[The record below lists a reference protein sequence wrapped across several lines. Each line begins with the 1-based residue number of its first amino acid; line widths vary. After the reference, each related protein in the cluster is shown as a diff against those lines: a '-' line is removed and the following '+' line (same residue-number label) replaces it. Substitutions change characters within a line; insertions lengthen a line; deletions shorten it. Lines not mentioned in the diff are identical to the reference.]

1 MIMKKI
7 LFITILIFA
16 SLAGIYA
23 MNQKTGITAAPD
35 RSAIEKLWKDFDASL
50 KEDRPQKQMEIL
62 EQIKK
67 MASEQRLPWDF
78 YRACDEYRSTGI
90 YRDWKKQ
97 EFFNE
102 QFRKEIKEFNEPVLT
117 FFNDRTVLEGKTD
130 FIKENRKV
138 LESGRNSGFYDADH
152 FLSITGFGPVLAEC
166 IENDYQYALWSLMM
180 NTMLTGNPSEEPEA
194 MLKEAVG
201 EKYPD
206 AALLELAPVIRMTDQ
221 FRQKESLEKFA
232 DRYKGKGVS
241 LLARQELLSMALRK
255 LEDDKNSSSAQFK
268 ALREECE
275 AFEKERKVFS
285 SKEKSISDLCTVVDG
300 IIRNLDRKDVFHE
313 IKDDVISVF
322 TRNLDKVEI
331 TLKDGEK
338 TVFSKTLTNDIR
350 SYYILDTLTCKL
362 PALNDGQ
369 YDVSIKYAGKEDK
382 TFFNRYSIAIASR
395 PDAEGT
401 AIFLADALTGEPV
414 SNADLALLDD
424 KGKVKT
430 EYKGLR
436 LNGFTY
442 LPDELE
448 RHIGKDARKNILRC
462 SFTDK
467 DGIIHK
473 TDKIYLNPRSSTAHE
488 SHDGTFMYIFP
499 DRTAFTPGETVHF
512 KVVACHGDRTESL
525 KTLEKGQK
533 LTARLFDAEGDE
545 VSTLALTTN
554 EFGSAAGEFVLE
566 RRAKNGIY
574 SIEVTDGKNNRS
586 RTSLRVDDFI
596 LPTFDLKFDE
606 DDQIHFPGD
615 DIEVRGSLKSYSG
628 HSLSA
633 ADVRYSVNE
642 NGNILK
648 EGVLELDRDGHFVI
662 PFKAEGSHDYL
673 FFTIVVKVTDVT
685 GETLSWSRYVEAG
698 KNIPFFVN
706 VDNIAEASLKIPE
719 DPVYRPEEPFPLR
732 VVSDD
737 VFKISFHTDEQNHES
752 TRASLIIQYTLKFG
766 EKVIAGGNAVPG
778 ETIEFD
784 TNAYPSG
791 EYRLEAR
798 AFDRDAYGND
808 IEETVRRRIYKIKDN
823 DNVLNFEADCLYK
836 IVEDGRPSIQIGSTT
851 GPVWACVEIFGKD
864 NRLLGSKL
872 VHLEGKKG
880 TRGSITTVHFDWPSE
895 QDEVFM
901 HAIFFKKYTQYTY
914 SHNFTKRINRLE
926 LPLSFTRFEDRT
938 APHSPYSFEISTLPG
953 VECAA
958 TIFDKSTESIMNNR
972 WNKVMLYEGS
982 GIYVYYAIDAGENGA
997 SYGPYMVK
1005 SASGAPRMLAKSAAP
1020 MADYSNNS
1028 IETAVA
1034 LDYGEAV
1041 EEEEAIPFQL
1051 AGPEADKTITVR
1063 ENFANTIA
1071 FEPFLKSDDTGKI
1084 SLNFTTADKLSTY
1097 FVQLFAH
1104 NKDMNN
1110 NVLRREMMV
1119 TIPVKVSVVEPQ
1131 FLYTGD
1137 KYIVKASLSS
1147 SVEKPASGYLKAE
1160 FFDGK
1165 DYKSSEP
1172 IKTLVQKVEL
1182 GALESLSREFEI
1194 DVPSV
1199 NELGIL
1205 LTFIADG
1212 ESSGSDAVFVSVPVS
1227 KAVQTITE
1235 AHSGL
1240 LRHGESL
1247 ESLLASLKSQFVN
1260 TSAEGAEMKDRSVL
1274 QMIREA
1280 IPSKI
1285 EAESDN
1291 VIALSEAVYV
1301 RLLANKL
1308 GSNVATS
1315 VPTSEIV
1322 AKILSCCCDDGGFA
1336 WFEGMDSSPVV
1347 TAVLLQRYASLKKRG
1362 IIDSQTSAI
1371 PQNTVEN
1378 AVKYLDKT
1386 YFGDR
1391 NRPYWCGGL
1400 SWEQYVSTRAMFPEV
1415 SFAAQSFDS
1424 KALKDFRKEI
1434 KEYLTPKKERGL
1446 NGYILGKARRMA
1458 VLLELSASD
1467 EGRNLANSWGITLGA
1482 RNKMLKSLGK
1492 DLISIEEYAIEHKSG
1507 GWYYPNAVMPF
1518 RGLLESEAYAH
1529 SFIADLLKEC
1539 VPALNGIASEE
1550 AIAKAREIAEGIR
1563 LWLMVQKETQ
1573 KWEEDAAFVNALS
1586 TILDGSN
1593 EVLNLRVIS
1602 LSKTITKPL
1611 ADIKASGNGFT
1622 IERRFFLEKTEGAK
1636 NARVE
1641 LSEGDA
1647 LNVGDKVIAEYRIW
1661 NEENRSF
1668 VKITAPRMASL
1679 RPVNQ
1684 LSGQYGWGLRP
1695 LNIAGWHTF
1704 TPHGYR
1710 NVLKDRTE
1718 YWFDS
1723 YPEEN
1728 STITEEFYVT
1738 QAGSFQMAAMEI
1750 ESLYAPHYR
1759 ANGNGHKPMLSK

>member
-23 MNQKTGITAAPD
+23 MNRKTDITAAPD
-35 RSAIEKLWKDFDASL
+35 RSAIEKLWKEFDSSL
-50 KEDRPQKQMEIL
+50 KADRPQKQMEIL

-67 MASEQRLPWDF
+67 MASDQRLPWDF

-117 FFNDRTVLEGKTD
+117 FFNERTTLEGKTG
-130 FIKENRKV
+130 FLKENRKV
-138 LESGRNSGFYDADH
+138 LESGRNNGFYGADH
-152 FLSITGFGPVLAEC
+152 FLSSTGFGPVLAEC

-180 NTMLTGNPSEEPEA
+180 NTMLSGKPSEEPEA
-194 MLKEAVG
+194 MLKEAIG

-206 AALLELAPVIRMTDQ
+206 AALLELAPVLRMSDQ
-221 FRQKESLEKFA
+221 FRQKESLEKYA
-232 DRYKGKGVS
+232 ERYKEKGVS
-241 LLARQELLSMALRK
+241 LLARQELLSIALRK
-255 LEDDKNSSSAQFK
+255 LENDKNSTSTQFK
-268 ALREECE
+268 VLREECE
-275 AFEKERKVFS
+275 AFEKDRKALS

-313 IKDDVISVF
+313 IKNDVISVF

-338 TVFSKTLTNDIR
+338 TVFSKTLNNNIK
-350 SYYILDTLTCKL
+350 SYYVLDTLTCTL
-362 PALNDGQ
+362 PSLNDGQ
-369 YDVSIKYAGKEDK
+369 YDVSIKYAGKEEK
-382 TFFNRYSIAIASR
+382 TLFNRYSIAIASR
-395 PDAEGT
+395 IDAEET
-401 AIFLADALTGEPV
+401 AIYLADALTGEPV
-414 SNADLALLDD
+414 INADLALIDD

-430 EYKGLR
+430 EYKGFK

-442 LPDELE
+442 LPDEFE
-448 RHIGKDARKNILRC
+448 RHIGKDSRKNILRC
-462 SFTDK
+462 SFIDK
-467 DGIIHK
+467 DGLIHK
-473 TDKIYLNPRSSTAHE
+473 TDKIFLNPWTSAAHE
-488 SHDGTFMYIFP
+488 THEDTYIDILL
-499 DRTAFTPGETVHF
+499 DRTAFTPDETVHF
-512 KVVACHGDRTESL
+512 KVLAYHGDRAVSL
-525 KTLEKGQK
+525 KTVDKGRK

-545 VSTLALTTN
+545 VSTLELTTN
-554 EFGSAAGEFVLE
+554 EFGSAAGEFLLE

-574 SIEVTDGKNNRS
+574 SIEVTDGKNNRN
-586 RTSLRVDDFI
+586 RISLRVDDFV
-596 LPTFDLKFDE
+596 LPTFDLTFDE

-633 ADVRYSVNE
+633 ADIRYSVNE
-642 NGNILK
+642 SGKILK
-648 EGVLELDRDGHFVI
+648 EGVLELDREGHFAI

-673 FFTIVVKVTDVT
+673 FFTIVVKVTDIT
-685 GETLSWSRYVEAG
+685 GETLSWSKYVEAR
-698 KNIPFFVN
+698 KSIPFFVN
-706 VDNIAEASLKIPE
+706 VDNKAEASLKIPE
-719 DPVYRPEEPFPLR
+719 DPVYRPEESFPWR

-752 TRASLIIQYTLKFG
+752 TRASLKIQYTLKLG
-766 EKVIAGGNAVPG
+766 EKVIAEGNAVPG

-784 TNAYPSG
+784 TGAYPSG

-798 AFDRDAYGND
+798 AFARDVYGND

-823 DNVLNFEADCLYK
+823 DNVLDFDADCLYK

-901 HAIFFKKYTQYTY
+901 HAVFFKNYTQYTY
-914 SHNFTKRINRLE
+914 SHNFTRRVDRLE

-997 SYGPYMVK
+997 GYGPYMMK
-1005 SASGAPRMLAKSAAP
+1005 SASGAPRMLAKSAVP
-1020 MADYSNNS
+1020 MADNSNNS
-1028 IETAVA
+1028 IETAFA
-1034 LDYGEAV
+1034 LDYAEAV
-1041 EEEEAIPFQL
+1041 EEEAIPFQL
-1051 AGPEADKTITVR
+1051 QEQVQEITVR

-1071 FEPFLKSDDTGKI
+1071 FEPFLRSDETGKI

-1097 FVQLFAH
+1097 YVQLFAH
-1104 NKDMNN
+1104 DKDMTN

-1131 FLYTGD
+1131 FLYEGD
-1137 KYIVKASLSS
+1137 RYLVKAALAS
-1147 SVEKPASGYLKAE
+1147 SVEKSVSGYLKAD

-1165 DYKSSEP
+1165 DYKNSEP
-1172 IKTLVQKVEL
+1172 IKTMVRKIEL
-1182 GALESLSREFEI
+1182 GALESLSNEFEI
-1194 DVPSV
+1194 EVPSV
-1199 NELGIL
+1199 KELGIL
-1205 LTFIADG
+1205 LTFIAEG
-1212 ESSGSDAVFVSVPVS
+1212 TSEGSDAVFVSVPVLQ
-1227 KAVQTITE
+1227 AVQTITE

-1247 ESLLASLKSQFVN
+1247 EALLSSLKSQFVN
-1260 TSAEGAEMKDRSVL
+1260 TSAEGAEMKYRSVL
-1274 QMIREA
+1274 QMVREA
-1280 IPSKI
+1280 IPSKV

-1291 VIALSEAVYV
+1291 VIALSEAIYV
-1301 RLLANKL
+1301 RLLANRL

-1322 AKILSCCCDDGGFA
+1322 AKILSCCCNDGGFA

-1362 IIDSQTSAI
+1362 IIDPQTSAI
-1371 PQNTVEN
+1371 PQNAVEN

-1400 SWEQYVSTRAMFPEV
+1400 SWDQYISTRTMFPEV
-1415 SFAAQSFDS
+1415 EFSTQGIDS
-1424 KALKDFRKEI
+1424 KLLKEFRKDI

-1446 NGYILGKARRMA
+1446 NSNILGKARRMQI
-1458 VLLELSASD
+1458 LLDLSSSGKGLD
-1467 EGRNLANSWGITLGA
+1467 LAESWGITFGA
-1482 RNKMLKSLGK
+1482 GNKMLKSLGK
-1492 DLISIEEYAIEHKSG
+1492 DLISVEEYAIEHKSG

-1529 SFIADLLKEC
+1529 AFIADLLKDC
-1539 VPALNGIASEE
+1539 VPALKGIASED
-1550 AIAKAREIAEGIR
+1550 ILAKAGEIAEGIR

-1573 KWEEDAAFVNALS
+1573 KWEKDAAFVNALS
-1586 TILDGSN
+1586 TILDGSD

-1602 LSKTITKPL
+1602 LSKTVTEPL
-1611 ADIKASGNGFT
+1611 AAIKASGNGFV
-1622 IERRFFLEKTEGAK
+1622 IERRFFMEKTEGTK
-1636 NARVE
+1636 NTRVE

-1668 VKITAPRMASL
+1668 VKISAPRMASL

-1684 LSGQYGWGLRP
+1684 LSGQSGWGLKP
-1695 LNIAGWHTF
+1695 LSIAGWHAF

-1738 QAGSFQMAAMEI
+1738 QAGAFQMAAMEI

-1759 ANGNGHKPMLSK
+1759 ANGDGQNPVTSK